1 MSKITTGKGWIQV
14 EDSDGKMVYIGFFP
28 DVGLVIE
35 TGETNDMYDR
45 QQVWFD
51 NSQDDSHIVVASLS
65 EFFASFDYVK
75 GQRGSLHYYPQHP
88 SYSPEY
94 EREEQ
99 PHFTDDS
106 Q

>member
-1 MSKITTGKGWIQV
+1 MSKITTGKGWIQA

-51 NSQDDSHIVVASLS
+51 NSQDDSQIVVASLS
-65 EFFASFDYVK
+65 EFFASFDYVE

-88 SYSPEY
+88 
-94 EREEQ
+94 
-99 PHFTDDS
+99 HFTDDS